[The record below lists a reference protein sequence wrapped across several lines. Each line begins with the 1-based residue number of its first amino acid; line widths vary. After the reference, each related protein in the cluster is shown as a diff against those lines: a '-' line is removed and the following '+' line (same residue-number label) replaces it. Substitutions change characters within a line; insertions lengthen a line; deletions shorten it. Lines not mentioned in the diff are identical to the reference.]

1 MYRQTVSEKYKTDDN
16 NKNRITRTHTQKKSD
31 NKITKQDNKDKDKD
45 CEDEQLR
52 WKGYEEHDL
61 WR

>member
-16 NKNRITRTHTQKKSD
+16 NKNRITRTHTPKKS
-31 NKITKQDNKDKDKD
+31 DNKDKDKD

-52 WKGYEEHDL
+52 QKGYEEHDL